1 MNSSLPLFAETRFG
15 KYRNKIRCFEA
26 VTNVARRLWPV
37 KTAANLAGRCDVG
50 VRAAELWME
59 GRNDISAEA
68 LVNLLRTDAGFEVLT
83 ELMQGAPS
91 KWWPDFELGCRLA
104 DLQKRMDF
112 QKAEFDKMKAGL
124 TK

>member
-1 MNSSLPLFAETRFG
+1 MNPSLPLFQESRFG

-91 KWWPDFELGCRLA
+91 KWWSDFERGVRIA
-104 DLQKRMDF
+104 DLEKRMNY
-112 QKAEFDKMKAGL
+112 QKAEFEKMKAGFV
-124 TK
+124 K